1 MPEEIGDIQLFPE
14 LRAVFFR
21 ETRRH
26 RDIKRGAFPHF
37 QNGTAGR
44 GGTAEKGG
52 RVKVEPLKKLSLP
65 VIPDLWTSCADI
77 RNGQQIECLQPV
89 GSPHAVSKPLQHR
102 GVRDIFFLGYM
113 THSEMVADKEG
124 NKLGVLRGNAVTA
137 AEFPHF
143 LLTDFRMIPAAAF
156 ADIVKERR
164 DDQTPGVGELRH
176 QLRKKRK
183 LMRVFGV
190 HQVPE
195 PADHLNRMLINRVHV
210 E

>member
-1 MPEEIGDIQLFPE
+1 MPGNIFRGMPEEIGDIQLFPE

-21 ETRRH
+21 ETRRIAISSAVLFLIS
-26 RDIKRGAFPHF
+26 RMELRVG
-37 QNGTAGR
+37 

-137 AEFPHF
+137 QNSRTSSSPIFE
-143 LLTDFRMIPAAAF
+143 
-156 ADIVKERR
+156 
-164 DDQTPGVGELRH
+164 
-176 QLRKKRK
+176 
-183 LMRVFGV
+183 
-190 HQVPE
+190 
-195 PADHLNRMLINRVHV
+195 
-210 E
+210 